1 MKKIISMLLA
11 LTMLLSCG
19 AALAEAAEKTQMGS
33 LEMKGAFTLKC
44 ALPEGY
50 TLVTVE
56 ETPEKMVAT
65 LVPADQKKPFV
76 TISIAYNDQYS
87 DVERMNDLSEEQL
100 KVIEDSFMQMDDV
113 KFEYRETGLGTKLL
127 VITEDDSDED
137 GDTDFVDIYSI
148 YKGFE
153 TEFVM
158 TPGKDPAAEDD
169 DVDMTEE
176 QIQMLIDFITG
187 IDFVD
192 AAK

>member
-11 LTMLLSCG
+11 LALLLGCG
-19 AALAEAAEKTQMGS
+19 AALAEATEKTQMGT

-44 ALPEGY
+44 AIPENY
-50 TLVTVE
+50 TLKTIE
-56 ETPEKMVAT
+56 ETSENLVAQ

-87 DVERMNDLSEEQL
+87 DVERMNDLPEEQL
-100 KVIEDSFMQMDDV
+100 RVIEDSFLQMDDV

-127 VITEDDSDED
+127 VITEDDNDED

-158 TPGKDPAAEDD
+158 TPGKDPSAEDD

-176 QIQMLIDFITG
+176 QIQMLFDFITG